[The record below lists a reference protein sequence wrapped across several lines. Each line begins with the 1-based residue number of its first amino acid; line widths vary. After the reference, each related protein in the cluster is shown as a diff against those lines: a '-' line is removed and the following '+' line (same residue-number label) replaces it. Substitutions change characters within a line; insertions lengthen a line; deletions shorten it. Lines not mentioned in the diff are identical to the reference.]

1 MLLLALFL
9 NPTVMGFISYLQWC
23 MSHKPNMKS
32 VGSKS
37 VRVAVISATATQ
49 WQCVHGGR
57 LVGLVGNVCSACV
70 YVWWW
75 RWVSLNSTYPLKFQI
90 AQMSLHNITFPLFEI
105 QLARFYSFFF
115 FFIRKLLET
124 GWSMWR
130 VGKKENG
137 LGFIMSV
144 MAYWDM
150 SAGAAV
156 TLFQLLQ
163 DVKLT
168 LNFKIHTLC
177 MSVCVRAS
185 VC

>member
-9 NPTVMGFISYLQWC
+9 NPPVMCFISYLQWC

-32 VGSKS
+32 VG
-37 VRVAVISATATQ
+37 VAVISVTATQ

-57 LVGLVGNVCSACV
+57 LVKLVGNVCSACV
-70 YVWWW
+70 SVCWW
-75 RWVSLNSTYPLKFQI
+75 RWVSLNSTFPLKFHI
-90 AQMSLHNITFPLFEI
+90 AQMTLHNITFPLFEI
-105 QLARFYSFFF
+105 QMARFYSFRGN
-115 FFIRKLLET
+115 ISKLTEACEECGRK
-124 GWSMWR
+124 R
-130 VGKKENG
+130 ENG

-168 LNFKIHTLC
+168 LNFKIHTLW
-177 MSVCVRAS
+177 MSVCVWAS